1 MYLQLFDLL
10 AGPKSLPHKF
20 PSWDKNFKNHFI
32 LLGAPD
38 DVVEATTSVC
48 LQQREFARKLEALSP
63 DQRKDKVF
71 KIVKK
76 DEKIIKAEILSMP
89 VITDIAILSDDV
101 LFMKTP
107 ACLQQCESQ
116 LPLMSED
123 GHLILPADDSLS
135 RPGSVFSSRHS
146 SSQLSQ
152 QPSPRRSNFDKQ
164 IYQEAASIIRVEMRH
179 KDELL
184 SLCGGSAYVNFLP
197 KHESIGMPIPTPP
210 AANP

>member
-1 MYLQLFDLL
+1 M
-10 AGPKSLPHKF
+10 
-20 PSWDKNFKNHFI
+20 
-32 LLGAPD
+32 LGAPD
-38 DVVEATTSVC
+38 DVVEVATYVC
-48 LQQREFARKLEALSP
+48 LQQTELARKLESLSP

-76 DEKIIKAEILSMP
+76 DEKIIKAEIVSMP
-89 VITDIAILSDDV
+89 VVTDIDILSDDV
-101 LFMKTP
+101 LLMKTA
-107 ACLQQCESQ
+107 ACLQQSESQ

-152 QPSPRRSNFDKQ
+152 QPSPRRSNVDKE
-164 IYQEAASIIRVEMRH
+164 IYQEAASIIRVKMRR

-184 SLCGGSAYVNFLP
+184 SLCGGAAYVNYLP
-197 KHESIGMPIPTPP
+197 KHESIGMLITNSP
-210 AANP
+210 AVNP